1 MAVAISTL
9 ALAVGLAAAS
19 SGPRTERAAAAE
31 PTAPAGELR
40 ALRSGES
47 AAPSGPTAPQVL
59 AALSGAEVNHDVNAE
74 GGSQAEA
81 VVALEPDNPDRVIAA
96 ISPAPGGDP
105 QAWISDQ
112 GMSAGSQVGRPL
124 PASAEFEGD
133 VQGSL
138 SLCCQPSVTANS
150 DGNLWLAVS
159 ATGATS
165 HIAINRVA
173 AGTTAFQAASVAIP
187 RSASTDLQ
195 EQPMIAIDDDGGSA
209 KADRLYAVWIENDAG
224 TQDVVISECDA
235 SAGSLGDPADE
246 CDDPD
251 NWSSPTTIT
260 DGGGSDV
267 FTSPDIGIAPNG
279 DVYVAWWHVGD
290 PVPAPEDANLVE
302 IDTCA
307 AAADCTSGAN
317 WGVDGAVREL
327 DAMDDDGVPGL
338 EGLPLACPIIG
349 APGGRVGPQPR
360 VEVGPTGIVYVAF
373 SDLRDNAAPSGPT
386 RCTAAGTD
394 KTWDSYIVAGAA
406 VNTAPTTAEDPVRLS
421 DDSGLDLNDHFLPA
435 LSVDAST
442 GDVEASL
449 YSTKHDPSGQRTHQ
463 YHVISADD
471 GATFSSMTQFTTSDS
486 RFSGS
491 LSDGIDYGSY
501 AGADSAE
508 GTFVPSWTDNRFFQG
523 RKGDLYVLSPQVETT
538 IDSAPTGTVPTA
550 TSAFGFSSVAPGFQC
565 STDSSSFLA
574 CTSPTSIG
582 PLPNSPH
589 TFSVRATDAVGNPAD
604 LSPAS
609 ASWTI
614 NDTLPPQ
621 TKITK
626 RPDNKTLKR
635 RAKHRFEANEVGA
648 TFECRYDR
656 RKWKTCDSPRKKKV
670 DPGNHRFKVRATDVG
685 GNTDPSAAKDTWT
698 FKKKCGKKKAGEPR
712 RRCRSENREKHF

>member
-1 MAVAISTL
+1 
-9 ALAVGLAAAS
+9 
-19 SGPRTERAAAAE
+19 
-31 PTAPAGELR
+31 
-40 ALRSGES
+40 
-47 AAPSGPTAPQVL
+47 
-59 AALSGAEVNHDVNAE
+59 VNAE
-74 GGSQAEA
+74 GASQAEA

-105 QAWISDQ
+105 KAWISDQ
-112 GMSAGSQVGRPL
+112 GMSAGSQLARLL

-133 VQGSL
+133 VQGNL

-159 ATGATS
+159 AAGGNS

-173 AGTTAFQAASVAIP
+173 TGGTAFQAESVAIP
-187 RSASTDLQ
+187 RDSTDLQ
-195 EQPMIAIDDDGGSA
+195 EQPMIAIDDDDGSA

-260 DGGGSDV
+260 DGAGSDV
-267 FTSPDIGIAPNG
+267 FASPDIGIAPNG

-290 PVPAPEDANLVE
+290 PAPDGANQVE

-307 AAADCTSGAN
+307 AADNCTVGSN
-317 WGVDGAVREL
+317 WGVDGAVRDL
-327 DAMDDDGVPGL
+327 DSMDDVGGPGL
-338 EGLPLACPIIG
+338 EGLPFACPIIG
-349 APGGRVGPQPR
+349 APGGNVGPQPR

-373 SDLRDNAAPSGPT
+373 SDLRDNAAPSSPT

-394 KTWDSYIVAGAA
+394 KTWDSFIVAGAA
-406 VNTAPTTAEDPVRLS
+406 AGTAPTIAEEPERLS
-421 DDSGLDLNDHFLPA
+421 NDGARDLNDHFLPA
-435 LSVDAST
+435 LSVDPST

-463 YHVISADD
+463 YHVISTDA
-471 GATFSSMTQFTTSDS
+471 GASFSSMTQFTTSDS

-491 LSDGIDYGSY
+491 LSDGVDYGSY

-508 GTFVPSWTDNRFFQG
+508 GKFVPSWTDNRFFQG
-523 RKGDLYVLSPQVETT
+523 REGDLYVLSPQVETT
-538 IDSAPTGTVPTA
+538 IDAAPTGTVPNA
-550 TSAFGFSSVAPGFQC
+550 TSSFTFSSPAPGFQC

-574 CTSPTSIG
+574 CTPPTSIG
-582 PLPNSPH
+582 PLPNGSH
-589 TFSVRATDAVGNPAD
+589 TFAVRATDAVGNPAD

-609 ASWTI
+609 ATRTI
-614 NDTLPPQ
+614 NDTVPPQ

-626 RPDNKTLKR
+626 RPDNKTPKR
-635 RAKHRFEANEVGA
+635 RAKHRFEANEVGV

-656 RKWKTCDSPRKKKV
+656 HKWKTCDSPLKKKV
-670 DPGNHRFKVRATDVG
+670 GQGKHRFKVRVTDVG
-685 GNTDPSAAKDTWT
+685 GNTDPSAAKDTWAV
-698 FKKKCGKKKAGEPR
+698 KGKCGKKKAGEPR
-712 RRCRSENREKHF
+712 QRCRARNKEKHF